1 MGNIL
6 QISISCDGT
15 CFNRCLDCF
24 LGKAAYVRNLQKN
37 VEALKNELPKLIA
50 KKDDVMARV
59 VNAERQQMMTRLN
72 EVQLWLSRV
81 DAVTAG
87 ADELIRIGSQEIEK
101 LCLGGY
107 CSKNCKSSKKFGKQV
122 DKKLS
127 DVKIL
132 LAEGSFAVVAQR
144 APESVADERPIEPAV
159 GIQSQLEQVWR
170 CLVEEPVGIVGL
182 YGMGGVGKTT
192 LLTHLNNKFL
202 GQRDFHFDFLIWVV
216 VSKDLQIEK
225 IQEIIG
231 KKVGLFN
238 DSWMKKNLAERAVDI
253 YNVLKEKKFV
263 LLLDDVWQ
271 RVDFATVGV
280 PIPPRDKSASKVVF
294 TTRST
299 EVCGRMGAHKK
310 IEVECLSAN
319 DAWEL
324 FRQNVGEETLNGQ
337 PKILELAER
346 VAKECGC
353 LPLALIVTGRAM
365 ACKKTPAE
373 WRDAIKVL
381 QTSASEFPG
390 LENNVLRVL
399 KFSYDSLP
407 DDTTRSC
414 LLYCCLFPEDYR
426 IYKENLIDCWIGEGF
441 LKVTGK
447 YELQDRGHTI
457 LGNIVHAC
465 LLEEEGDDVV
475 KMHDVIRDMTLWIAC
490 DTEKTED
497 TEKKKEN
504 YLVYEGAGLTEAP
517 NVREWENAKRLSLM
531 ETQIRNLSEVPTCL
545 HLLTL
550 FLVFNEELE
559 MITGDFFKSMP
570 CLKVLNL
577 SGARRMSS
585 FPLGVSVLVS
595 LQHLDLSGTAIQ
607 ELPKELNALEN
618 LKSLNLDQTH
628 YLITIP
634 RQLISRF
641 SCLVVLRMFG
651 VGDWS
656 PNGKRNDS
664 DLFSGGDLLVEAL
677 RGLKHLEVL
686 SLTLNNSQDLQCVLN
701 SEKLRSCTQALYL
714 HSFKRSE
721 PLDVSALAGLEHLN
735 RLWIHE
741 CEELEEL
748 KMARQPFVFQ
758 SLEKIQI
765 YGCHRLKN
773 LTFLLF
779 APNLKSIE
787 VSSCFAME
795 EIISEV
801 KFADFP
807 EVMPIIKPFAQLYSL
822 RLGGLTVLKSIY
834 KRPLPFPCLRDLT
847 VNSCDEL
854 RKLPL
859 DSNSAKERKIVIRGY
874 TKWWEQLQWED
885 QDTQNAF
892 RPCFRS
898 IN

>member
-1 MGNIL
+1 MGSCIS
-6 QISISCDGT
+6 ISISCDGAI
-15 CFNRCLDCF
+15 FNRCLDCF
-24 LGKAAYVRNLQKN
+24 LGEAAYVRNLQEN
-37 VEALKNELPKLIA
+37 VEALKYELERLIA
-50 KKDDVMARV
+50 IKGDVEDRV
-59 VNAERQQMMTRLN
+59 RNAERQQMMTRLN
-72 EVQLWLSRV
+72 QVQRWLKRV
-81 DAVTAG
+81 DAVTAE
-87 ADELIRIGSQEIEK
+87 ANELIRDGSQEIEK

-107 CSKNCKSSKKFGKQV
+107 CSKNCKSSYKFGKQV
-122 DKKLS
+122 AKKLR
-127 DVKIL
+127 DVRTL
-132 LAEGSFAVVAQR
+132 MAEGSFEVVAVR
-144 APESVADERPIEPAV
+144 AAESVADERPIEPTV
-159 GIQSQLEQVWR
+159 GMQSQLDKVWS

-192 LLTHLNNKFL
+192 LLTHLHNKFL
-202 GQRDFHFDFLIWVV
+202 GQGDFDFLIWVV

-271 RVDFATVGV
+271 RVAFTTVGV

-299 EVCGRMGAHKK
+299 EVCGWMGAHKNF
-310 IEVECLSAN
+310 EVGCLSAN
-319 DAWEL
+319 DAREL
-324 FRQNVGEETLNGQ
+324 FRQNVGEETLNGH
-337 PKILELAER
+337 PDIRELSET
-346 VAKECGC
+346 VTKECGS
-353 LPLALIVTGRAM
+353 LPLALIITGRAM
-365 ACKKTPAE
+365 ACKKTPEE

-390 LENNVLRVL
+390 LENDVLRVL

-447 YELQDRGHTI
+447 YEVQDKGHTI

-475 KMHDVIRDMTLWIAC
+475 KMHDLIRDMTLWIAR

-497 TEKKKEN
+497 TEKQKEN
-504 YLVYEGAGLTEAP
+504 YLVYTGAGLTKPP
-517 NVREWENAKRLSLM
+517 NVREWENARRFSLM
-531 ETQIRNLSEVPTCL
+531 ETQIRTLSAVPTCL

-550 FLVFNEELE
+550 FLIFNEELE
-559 MITGDFFKSMP
+559 MITSDFFKSMP
-570 CLKVLNL
+570 RLKVLNL

-585 FPLGVSVLVS
+585 FPLGISVLVS
-595 LQHLDLSGTAIQ
+595 LQHLDLSGTAIR

-618 LKSLNLDQTH
+618 LQCLNLEETH
-628 YLITIP
+628 FLITIP
-634 RQLISRF
+634 RQLISSF
-641 SCLVVLRMFG
+641 SSLIVLRMFG

-656 PNGKRNDS
+656 PNGKKNDS

-677 RGLKHLEVL
+677 RGLEHLEVL
-686 SLTLNNSQDLQCVLN
+686 SLTLNNFQDLQCVLK
-701 SEKLRSCTQALYL
+701 SKELRRCTQALYL
-714 HSFKRSE
+714 YSFKRSE
-721 PLDVSALAGLEHLN
+721 PLDVSALAGLKHLN

-748 KMARQPFVFQ
+748 EMARQPFDFR
-758 SLEKIQI
+758 SLKKIQI
-765 YGCHRLKN
+765 YGCHRLKD

-795 EIISEV
+795 EIISEA
-801 KFADFP
+801 KFADVP
-807 EVMPIIKPFAQLYSL
+807 EVMANLKPFAQLYSL

-874 TKWWEQLQWED
+874 RKWWEQLKWVD
-885 QDTQNAF
+885 QDTKNAF
-892 RPCFRS
+892 LPCFRS

>member
-1 MGNIL
+1 MGNIF
-6 QISISCDGT
+6 QIAIDGAI
-15 CFNRCLDCF
+15 FNRCLDCF
-24 LGKAAYVRNLQKN
+24 LGKAAYIKNLQEN
-37 VEALKNELPKLIA
+37 VEALKDELAKLIA
-50 KKDDVMARV
+50 ARNDVMVRV

-81 DAVTAG
+81 DAVTAE
-87 ADELIRIGSQEIEK
+87 ADELIRDGSQEIEK

-107 CSKNCKSSKKFGKQV
+107 CSKNCMSSYKFGKQV
-122 DKKLS
+122 AKRLR
-127 DVKIL
+127 DVRTLMGERDFK
-132 LAEGSFAVVAQR
+132 VVAQR

-159 GIQSQLEQVWR
+159 GMQSQLEPVWR

-216 VSKDLQIEK
+216 VSKDLQSEK

-299 EVCGRMGAHKK
+299 EVCGWMGAHKK
-310 IEVECLSAN
+310 FEVECLSAN

-324 FRQNVGEETLNGQ
+324 FRQNVGEETLNGH

-346 VAKECGC
+346 VAKECGR

-373 WRDAIKVL
+373 WRYASQVL

-390 LENNVLRVL
+390 LEDNVLRVL

-447 YELQDRGHTI
+447 YEVQDKGRTI

-475 KMHDVIRDMTLWIAC
+475 KMHDVIRDMTLWIAR
-490 DTEKTED
+490 DTETTED

-504 YLVYEGAGLTEAP
+504 YLVYAGAGLTKAP
-517 NVREWENAKRLSLM
+517 NVREWENARRLSLM
-531 ETQIRNLSEVPTCL
+531 ETQIRNLSAVPKCL

-550 FLVFNEELE
+550 FLIFNEELE
-559 MITGDFFKSMP
+559 MITSEFFKSMP

-585 FPLGVSVLVS
+585 LPLGISVLVS
-595 LQHLDLSGTAIQ
+595 VQHLDLSGTAIQ

-618 LKSLNLDQTH
+618 LKCLNLEQTH
-628 YLITIP
+628 FLITIP
-634 RQLISRF
+634 RQLISSF
-641 SCLVVLRMFG
+641 SSLVVLRMFG

-656 PNGKRNDS
+656 PPRKRNDS
-664 DLFSGGDLLVEAL
+664 DLFCGGDLLVEAL

-714 HSFKRSE
+714 HSFKRLE
-721 PLDVSALAGLEHLN
+721 RLDVSALAGLEHLN

-779 APNLKSIE
+779 APNLRSIE

-795 EIISEV
+795 EIISEA
-801 KFADFP
+801 KFADVP

-834 KRPLPFPCLRDLT
+834 KRPLPFPRLRDLT
-847 VNSCDEL
+847 VNSCNEL
-854 RKLPL
+854 RKLPF
-859 DSNSAKERKIVIRGY
+859 DSNSAKECKIVIRGHR
-874 TKWWEQLQWED
+874 KWWEQLQWED

-892 RPCFRS
+892 LPCFRS